1 MEADSESSKI
11 EKLREWSKKNKVFF
25 ETFLALL
32 LALAAIYISVLQY
45 NISNK
50 QAEVAEKQLDVT
62 SKQTAMIDV
71 QTQLF
76 NKQLSMMERQEKF
89 DYAVRLQLMN
99 QHVTHNPQQL
109 PEAVFTYKATLQ
121 NKGLKPVEISR
132 IDFACGKLFDL
143 RKSEIKTQIVRR
155 FLKPDDS
162 GLDLRFEISGKEILE
177 IERKHGINQCA
188 IYMVIKYKNALG
200 TEIEREI

>member
-1 MEADSESSKI
+1 LNLVQNIAGSTGGGYMEADSESSKI

-62 SKQTAMIDV
+62 SKQTALIDV

-76 NKQLSMMERQEKF
+76 NK
-89 DYAVRLQLMN
+89 
-99 QHVTHNPQQL
+99 
-109 PEAVFTYKATLQ
+109 
-121 NKGLKPVEISR
+121 
-132 IDFACGKLFDL
+132 
-143 RKSEIKTQIVRR
+143 
-155 FLKPDDS
+155 
-162 GLDLRFEISGKEILE
+162 
-177 IERKHGINQCA
+177 
-188 IYMVIKYKNALG
+188 
-200 TEIEREI
+200 